1 MPFGLGFFATAGAS
15 AAAGSFDLLE
25 TQVLGSGQASVTFSS
40 LSTYST
46 YQHLQLR
53 ITTRTNRSGA
63 DSDPVVMR
71 FNSDSGANYATHGLI
86 GYNFGATT
94 AVSSNNG
101 TSTNHL
107 FLTEA
112 MPVNSSTANS
122 FGAMVVDI
130 LDPYETTK
138 NKTVRTLAGMKDAW
152 SSVEIRSGVW
162 LNTAALTSL
171 TILPLLG
178 SQLVANSRFSL
189 YGLKAA

>member
-1 MPFGLGFFATAGAS
+1 MPFGIGFFATAGVSAS
-15 AAAGSFDLLE
+15 AGSFDLLE

-46 YQHLQLR
+46 YRHLQLR

-86 GYNFGATT
+86 GYNIGGTT
-94 AVSSNNG
+94 AVASNNG

-112 MPVNSSTANS
+112 MPTNNSAANS
-122 FGAMVVDI
+122 FGGMIVDI
-130 LDPYETTK
+130 LDSFGTTK
-138 NKTVRTLAGMKDAW
+138 NKTVRTLAGMRDTW
-152 SSVEIRSGVW
+152 SSAELRSGVW
-162 LNTAALTSL
+162 LNTNAISSI

-178 SQLVANSRFSL
+178 TQLVANSRFSL
-189 YGLKAA
+189 YGVKG